1 MQVQAQKD
9 AYAAHQMKELHAR
22 HASLRHSLK
31 ALHAAYTQLRLRL
44 EDMVGHLLN
53 PEAQFVHLLMFLLL
67 QKVTVLQGISFSEQA
82 VLQRLQQLV
91 NNSAVCE
98 ASHGR

>member
-9 AYAAHQMKELHAR
+9 ADAAHQMKELHAR

-44 EDMVGHLLN
+44 EDVVGHTLTTHAN
-53 PEAQFVHLLMFLLL
+53 FVHLLVLLPFH
-67 QKVTVLQGISFSEQA
+67 KATVL
-82 VLQRLQQLV
+82 
-91 NNSAVCE
+91 
-98 ASHGR
+98 

>member
-9 AYAAHQMKELHAR
+9 ADAAHQMKEVHAR

-44 EDMVGHLLN
+44 EDVVGHILT
-53 PEAQFVHLLMFLLL
+53 PYAHFVNLLMFLLF
-67 QKVTVLQGISFSEQA
+67 QEATVL
-82 VLQRLQQLV
+82 VV
-91 NNSAVCE
+91 
-98 ASHGR
+98 

>member
-9 AYAAHQMKELHAR
+9 ADAGHQMKELHAR

-44 EDMVGHLLN
+44 EDVVGHLLTPHAHFAN
-53 PEAQFVHLLMFLLL
+53 LLMFLLF
-67 QKVTVLQGISFSEQA
+67 QEGIVL
-82 VLQRLQQLV
+82 
-91 NNSAVCE
+91 
-98 ASHGR
+98 

>member
-44 EDMVGHLLN
+44 EDMVGHLLT
-53 PEAQFVHLLMFLLL
+53 PEAQCSLAYVLTASKGHGPTRHFL
-67 QKVTVLQGISFSEQA
+67 Q
-82 VLQRLQQLV
+82 
-91 NNSAVCE
+91 
-98 ASHGR
+98 